1 MLKLVPNKSLKLLLV
16 DIKANTNILM
26 IFEMAEMT
34 QNQQKCLILNVVPQV
49 RAEKQILLK

>member
-1 MLKLVPNKSLKLLLV
+1 MLKLVSNKSLKLLLV

-49 RAEKQILLK
+49 RAEKQTLLN